1 MLDRAEGDQPLGRA
15 ELRPHVRVLATADH
29 AAQDHLLYSTPPD
42 QPAGVDLRRLWSRL
56 LHYRR
61 LIAAFL
67 AVGLLVGFAL
77 FLAQTPLYRATMRI
91 EISAPEARV
100 VRDLEV
106 VSATIDPR
114 SFQSAIETLKSRSVV
129 QDAVA
134 ALDLGNHADFLFPQ
148 ARFSLRSVFGPS
160 PEVRL
165 KEVDEK
171 QRQRM
176 AIARV
181 QAQLSVG
188 LLRNTSILSLGYQDA
203 DPSTAEAIVRQ
214 IAASYLEQRAEQTSR
229 TSLLARQFV
238 EGQVADVKEELQR
251 SEAELVDYASE
262 QGIMAVTKGEES
274 LIEQKIRALNDGLAA
289 AINERLAAESRVQLI
304 DAGHGG
310 QLQDVLGNEAI
321 LGVRSRIAD
330 LRAEYQEKLDTFKP
344 DYPQMRKLRAQ
355 VGELEKQRSDLTDA
369 VILSLRARHN
379 EAVRR
384 ENQLSAKLAELEG
397 ELAVYADKSIRY
409 TILKREVDSQ
419 RAQHDSLV
427 TKLNDLGVG
436 AELKAQ
442 NAAVIDDAL
451 AQAEPVTPR
460 LSRSLSICLLI
471 AAGMAG
477 FAIMILE
484 RLNNAFRTP
493 RDVETQLRLPV
504 LSALPNTNKAAIEVD
519 LANNQSPLGEAYRSL
534 RTALQFADDQGLPR
548 ALLVTST
555 EAGEGKTTT
564 AHKIAVDFAAL
575 GHRVLLVD
583 ADLRRPTLHRR
594 LRLPNQIGLSDI
606 LAKRVTRES
615 FGRMF
620 YVAAPNLNVLTS
632 GPTVA
637 NPVDLLSS
645 PRSRVLLDAFLR
657 RYDLVVIDGPPVT
670 GLSDAPILSR
680 LADDTLMVVS
690 ARQVSRQSAW
700 LALSRLRAAGGNV
713 VGVAMTKFRPED
725 VEDFYSYRYETAAKR
740 SAGSTR
746 LPARAPVEWDYFG
759 EARIPKPG
767 VIGLKDALSDLTS
780 GWIARIKRQ
789 RLQALLTS
797 RILGRSH
804 RKTYGSWSVR
814 R

>member
-1 MLDRAEGDQPLGRA
+1 MLDRVQSGELYERA
-15 ELRPHVRVLATADH
+15 ELRPHVRALPSPDDAG
-29 AAQDHLLYSTPPD
+29 QDQLLYSAPPH
-42 QPAGVDLRRLWSRL
+42 QTAGLDLLRLWSRL
-56 LHYRR
+56 LHHRR
-61 LIAAFL
+61 LIGAFL
-67 AVGLLVGFAL
+67 AGGLLVGLGL

-106 VSATIDPR
+106 VSATIDTR
-114 SFQSAIETLKSRSVV
+114 SFQSALETLKSRSVV
-129 QDAVA
+129 QNAVT
-134 ALDLGNHADFLFPQ
+134 ALDLANRADFLFP
-148 ARFSLRSVFGPS
+148 RPRLSFGVS
-160 PEVRL
+160 PAEAL
-165 KEVDEK
+165 KGIDDK
-171 QRQRM
+171 QRLRM

-188 LLRNTSILSLGYQDA
+188 LIRNTSILSLAYQDA
-203 DPSTAEAIVRQ
+203 DPDTAEAIVRQ
-214 IAASYLEQRAEQTSR
+214 IAASYLQQRAEQTSR
-229 TSLLARQFV
+229 ASLLARQFV
-238 EGQVADVKEELQR
+238 EEQVADVKEQLQH

-262 QGIMAVTKGEES
+262 HGIMAATEGEES
-274 LIEQKIRALNDGLAA
+274 LIEQKIRALNDGLAE

-304 DAGHGG
+304 DAGHGN
-310 QLQDVLGNEAI
+310 QLQDVLGNEAV
-321 LGVRSRIAD
+321 LEVRSRIAD
-330 LRAEYQEKLDTFKP
+330 LSADYQQKLDTFKP
-344 DYPQMRKLRAQ
+344 DYPEMRKLRAQ
-355 VGELEKQRSDLTDA
+355 IGELEKQRSDLTDA

-384 ENQLSAKLAELEG
+384 EDQLSAKLAELEN
-397 ELAVYADKSIRY
+397 ELSVYADKSIRY

-419 RAQHDSLV
+419 RAQHDNLV
-427 TKLNDLGVG
+427 DKLNDLGVG

-460 LSRSLSICLLI
+460 LSRSLAICLLI

-477 FAIMILE
+477 FTIMILE

-493 RDVETQLRLPV
+493 RDVEAQLKLPV
-504 LSALPNTNKAAIEVD
+504 LSALPNTDKALLEAQ
-519 LANNQSPLGEAYRSL
+519 LADNRSPLGEAYRSL
-534 RTALQFADDQGLPR
+534 RTALQFADDAGHPR
-548 ALLVTST
+548 SLLVTST

-575 GHRVLLVD
+575 GYRVLLVD

-594 LRLPNQIGLSDI
+594 LKLPNRLGLSDI
-606 LAKRVTRES
+606 LARRVTRES

-620 YVAAPNLNVLTS
+620 YVAAPNLNVLTA
-632 GPTVA
+632 GPTVS

-645 PRSRVLLDAFLR
+645 PRTGILLGAFLR

-713 VGVAMTKFRPED
+713 VGVAMTRFRAED
-725 VEDFYSYRYETAAKR
+725 VEGFYACRYTTAG
-740 SAGSTR
+740 AGEKAR
-746 LPARAPVEWDYFG
+746 PPARAAVEWDYFG
-759 EARIPKPG
+759 ERRLDKPG
-767 VIGLKDALSDLTS
+767 VVGLRDALNDLTR
-780 GWIARIKRQ
+780 GWIAGVRRQ
-789 RLQALLTS
+789 RLPLFLTS
-797 RILGRSH
+797 RVWRSKQ
-804 RKTYGSWSVR
+804 RKAYGSWSLR